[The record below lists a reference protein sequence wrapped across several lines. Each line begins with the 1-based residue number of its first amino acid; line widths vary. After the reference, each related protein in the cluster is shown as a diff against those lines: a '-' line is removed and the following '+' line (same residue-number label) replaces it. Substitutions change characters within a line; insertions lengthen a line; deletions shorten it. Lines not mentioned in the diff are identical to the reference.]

1 MSCLLTAGRQEVCKD
16 SVGGLQGVYF
26 INFESGSFT
35 KNGDGEI
42 TWNEAAASIYRLTKE
57 MKSGNRDVW
66 VSTG

>member
-42 TWNEAAASIYRLTKE
+42 TTL
-57 MKSGNRDVW
+57 SGI
-66 VSTG
+66 TAY